1 MHAFLKVGRIR
12 LKYTAD
18 IRKLINAQRSLE
30 AILLSLRPSAE
41 IVGVAPW
48 DESGGGGE
56 KGAIENRYALGR
68 NPINGEGGGGFDAR
82 VSGRCFC
89 PRRKTHPTLDP
100 VFDIEI
106 PTGWM
111 IADRNR
117 RNILPR
123 ANIRVS
129 GKTRGRVGGIFNN
142 VDPVTP
148 RIYLPNFPILSFLSF
163 SLFFTVISKTN
174 VEHEEKSK
182 SRSFQGS

>member
-68 NPINGEGGGGFDAR
+68 NPINGGGGGGLDAR
-82 VSGRCFC
+82 ETFPDVAFARGE
-89 PRRKTHPTLDP
+89 RR
-100 VFDIEI
+100 
-106 PTGWM
+106 
-111 IADRNR
+111 
-117 RNILPR
+117 
-123 ANIRVS
+123 
-129 GKTRGRVGGIFNN
+129 
-142 VDPVTP
+142 TP
-148 RIYLPNFPILSFLSF
+148 RSTQYS
-163 SLFFTVISKTN
+163 ISKFL
-174 VEHEEKSK
+174 
-182 SRSFQGS
+182 RDG